1 MGPPCSEAF
10 VLQPPVWYPVLPYL
24 TTIFGG
30 LARRVVLLQGTVAAG
45 AKRFHVSFQCG
56 CSLRPRPDVA
66 VGLCLRFGAR
76 ARLVCAV
83 REAGRWRG
91 AVRLPRL
98 ALRPGDAVL
107 LLFRFQQD
115 HVQVS
120 LNSQPLLC
128 FRYRLPLARIDTLGV
143 FGDAWIKAIAFLPTN
158 PFDAS
163 QATCPTAQPLLPVQT
178 QLAMPY
184 SHPLPH
190 GLTPGSTVIVWATVA
205 EEPEHFSLSLRAAPP
220 EPGLVLAACFRT
232 GALTWCQGPGEAH
245 EVLDGFPFHARRFF
259 QLLLVVD
266 AAGKFCLALNG
277 VPLGPFHAS
286 GLAWPCLTQ
295 LGITGDLRLHRV
307 LC

>member
-115 HVQVS
+115 HVQ
-120 LNSQPLLC
+120 
-128 FRYRLPLARIDTLGV
+128 
-143 FGDAWIKAIAFLPTN
+143 

-259 QLLLVVD
+259 QVSCCWWWMRQ
-266 AAGKFCLALNG
+266 ASSAWRSMGSRW
-277 VPLGPFHAS
+277 GPS
-286 GLAWPCLTQ
+286 MPPAWPGPASPSWASPATCACTASSAEPVPATMPARDRRTSSPLHPA
-295 LGITGDLRLHRV
+295 LGWNRRT
-307 LC
+307 